1 MEKDIDFSQKAV
13 DFFKEGFIC
22 AESVLMAMQE
32 FLGLEKN
39 PALATGFGAGIARR
53 GSVCGAVTGG
63 ILAINLKYGRQKA
76 EDKESIKQAYLRAL
90 EFYNRFEEEMGSAI
104 CYDIIKCDLRFEEE
118 MGSAICYDIIKCD
131 LKTEEGQKVFK
142 DNNLL
147 EEKCF
152 KCVEASV
159 DILLDIFRA
168 EV

>member
-1 MEKDIDFSQKAV
+1 MEKRKDFAEKAV
-13 DFFKEGFIC
+13 SSFKEGFIC

-76 EDKESIKQAYLRAL
+76 EDKESIKQTYIRAL
-90 EFYNRFEEEMGSAI
+90 EFYKKFEEKMGSAI
-104 CYDIIKCDLRFEEE
+104 CYDIIKCDLT
-118 MGSAICYDIIKCD
+118 
-131 LKTEEGQKVFK
+131 TEEGQKIFK
-142 DNNLL
+142 EKNLL

-152 KCVEASV
+152 KCVETSV
-159 DILLDIFRA
+159 NILLDMLKG
-168 EV
+168 ES